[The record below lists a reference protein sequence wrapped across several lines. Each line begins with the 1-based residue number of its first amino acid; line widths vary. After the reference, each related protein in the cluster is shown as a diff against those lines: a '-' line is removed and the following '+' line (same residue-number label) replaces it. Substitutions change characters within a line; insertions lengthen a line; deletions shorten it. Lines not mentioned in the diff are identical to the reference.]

1 MKRRTRPDPALPV
14 GLERVQQRFERW
26 RRTRKG
32 HPRIPD
38 SLWAVAVKAAR
49 RFGLHPTSRALRLDY
64 MVLKRRVGAD
74 TTGSDRPAKVTA
86 PSFVELLPVGKGPR
100 PECVVELED
109 PSGVRMRIELNGI
122 APSDLATLT
131 RSLRTSGS

>member
-1 MKRRTRPDPALPV
+1 MKRRTRPALPA
-14 GLERVQQRFERW
+14 GLERARQRFERW

-38 SLWAVAVKAAR
+38 ALWAVAAKAAR

-74 TTGSDRPAKVTA
+74 TAGSGRSAKATA

-109 PSGVRMRIELNGI
+109 PSGARMRIELNGI

-131 RSLRTSGS
+131 RSLRTGGS

>member
-1 MKRRTRPDPALPV
+1 MKRRTRPALPA
-14 GLERVQQRFERW
+14 GLERARQRFERW

-32 HPRIPD
+32 HSRIPEA
-38 SLWAVAVKAAR
+38 LWAVAVKSAR

-64 MVLKRRVGAD
+64 MVLKRRVEGD
-74 TTGSDRPAKVTA
+74 SVGPAPSAKA
-86 PSFVELLPVGKGPR
+86 ASPSFVELLPAGKGPR

-109 PSGVRMRIELNGI
+109 PSGARMRIELNGI

-131 RSLRTSGS
+131 RSLRTGGA

>member
-1 MKRRTRPDPALPV
+1 MKRRTRPALPA
-14 GLERVQQRFERW
+14 GLERAHQRFERW

-32 HPRIPD
+32 HSRIPEA
-38 SLWAVAVKAAR
+38 LWAVAVKSAR

-64 MVLKRRVGAD
+64 MVLKRRVEGDSA
-74 TTGSDRPAKVTA
+74 GPAPSAKAAA

-109 PSGVRMRIELNGI
+109 PSGARMRIELNGI
-122 APSDLATLT
+122 ALSDLAALT
-131 RSLRTSGS
+131 RSLRAGGS

>member
-1 MKRRTRPDPALPV
+1 MKRRTRPEFPA
-14 GLERVQQRFERW
+14 GLERARQRFERW

-64 MVLKRRVGAD
+64 MVLKRRLEGDSA
-74 TTGSDRPAKVTA
+74 GPASPRKAPA

-109 PSGVRMRIELNGI
+109 PSGARMRIEFNGI
-122 APSDLATLT
+122 APSDLAVLT
-131 RSLRTSGS
+131 RSLRAGGA

>member
-1 MKRRTRPDPALPV
+1 MKRKTRPALPA
-14 GLERVQQRFERW
+14 GLERAQQQFERW

-32 HPRIPD
+32 HPRIPE
-38 SLWAVAVKAAR
+38 SLWAVAVKAVR

-64 MVLKRRVGAD
+64 MVLKRHVAADAAGPASPRKGA
-74 TTGSDRPAKVTA
+74 S

-109 PSGVRMRIELNGI
+109 PSGARMRIELNGI
-122 APSDLATLT
+122 APSDLAVLT
-131 RSLRTSGS
+131 RSLRTGGS